1 MPQRTWVHIR
11 GRLRA
16 LLLEKLRLA
25 TVDEQVSAQ
34 FITDALEDVENEVRG
49 GQVRV
54 EEVSDGGP
62 AGQPLEA
69 EAPAAS
75 GVSLLRE
82 ARWVACAI
90 PQV

>member
-1 MPQRTWVHIR
+1 MHIR

-34 FITDALEDVENEVRG
+34 FITDTLEDVENELRG

-54 EEVSDGGP
+54 EEVPDGGP

-75 GVSLLRE
+75 FQAGG
-82 ARWVACAI
+82 WVALTAW
-90 PQV
+90 